1 MNEEYVEPKG
11 RIERSW
17 IVVDVDPRNPQDAHL
32 VFRILGANYGT
43 VPLALLIDR
52 NRVSSI
58 ERRDRSGVREVDT
71 AEPSRLLLQPG
82 GGAPRCLAARGGQL
96 AIRSG

>member
-52 NRVSSI
+52 K
-58 ERRDRSGVREVDT
+58 ECLQLRD
-71 AEPSRLLLQPG
+71 
-82 GGAPRCLAARGGQL
+82 
-96 AIRSG
+96 AIDQAFGK